1 MTHFP
6 KFWGKKIFLAYMAL
20 SCTTSYGFLAPC
32 QNLEK
37 TNDAIPRKC
46 LDRQKDGRKGGWK
59 DGRKDEWKGRWTLF
73 HRTLPAT
80 IRGPKIAVELK
91 ESFLIQDKAFLTHI
105 NRINLFIVYELDT
118 WWWDLNMD
126 FTLDHCLFRAVE
138 LTKNSD
144 PD

>member
-46 LDRQKDGRKGGWK
+46 PDKR
-59 DGRKDEWKGRWTLF
+59 KGRWNVGRTDERTDRPNFIGLF
-73 HRTLPAT
+73 QLLLGSKKGSYKENVGHD
-80 IRGPKIAVELK
+80 PKHFKLK
-91 ESFLIQDKAFLTHI
+91 MT
-105 NRINLFIVYELDT
+105 Y
-118 WWWDLNMD
+118 
-126 FTLDHCLFRAVE
+126 
-138 LTKNSD
+138 
-144 PD
+144 

>member
-46 LDRQKDGRKGGWK
+46 LDRQKDGRK
-59 DGRKDEWKGRWTLF
+59 DGWKGRWTLF